1 MLSRLRR
8 EAAIGTMLGLG
19 AGAVVALAAL
29 AWLRMPGVSLA
40 LIGGIAGGV
49 AGSAVLGMTLPILL
63 RLFRLDPRVAAGPIA
78 LAGAD
83 VITILLYLS
92 LAQWLLS

>member
-1 MLSRLRR
+1 
-8 EAAIGTMLGLG
+8 MLGLG

-29 AWLRMPGVSLA
+29 VWRGNGKVALA
-40 LIGGIAGGV
+40 LLGGIAGGV
-49 AGSAVLGMTLPILL
+49 ATSAVLGMTLPIVL
-63 RLFRLDPRVAAGPIA
+63 RLLRLDPRVAAGPIA

-92 LAQWLLS
+92 LAQWLLA